1 MKPSIGTFTPFD
13 FIISCDGKTV
23 EVIGTSKIADDIR
36 EMIADPD
43 SHYSNMKKEKGDSF
57 DPVDEITR
65 SSMNFTPHI
74 EDYSPEKLAEEKKL
88 IKNAK

>member
-36 EMIADPD
+36 KIIANPD
-43 SHYSNMKKEKGDSF
+43 SIYSKMKKEKGDSF
-57 DPVDEITR
+57 DPVDEIART
-65 SSMNFTPHI
+65 SMNFTPHI
-74 EDYSPEKLAEEKKL
+74 EDYSPEKLDEEKKL